1 MHTSTNQRTVDQK
14 IHRFIESKS
23 RRSSWQLLKDVI
35 AEQFTTPHIDHHE
48 QSGDMISYETI
59 AWTNN
64 SMRKAAGRYK
74 KNMAS

>member
-35 AEQFTTPHIDHHE
+35 AEQFSAPPTEHRE
-48 QSGDMISYETI
+48 QSGNVISYEPI

-74 KNMAS
+74 NMAG